1 MSLRNSL
8 NAGELSPQVQ
18 LRNDLDVFARGCSL
32 VENFDIGQAGGVSRR
47 RGFRRIAPGEAGA
60 RLFAY
65 SYTRDVRFLVEVGA
79 SKVRVYTP
87 GGDLRFE
94 AGSPYQTGWLDQVRG
109 VQVKSLLLLTCPYAP
124 VMQLAC
130 DAAGAWCWGEY
141 SFKEPA
147 WRHTGYRD
155 TKVRLTRAGDSYAA
169 EFDPAEAAEERTMLA
184 GDVLRVAF
192 YTEAARVK
200 ADAASVMTLI
210 GDAHFESLAPISG
223 TTTFSA
229 GDVFAVRSAPET
241 AVYSCIE
248 DFLPEGEGEEEVAS
262 FVEGLVD
269 PANYPGNFQLA
280 SDPAGATGEISELT
294 AESRYEKGDK
304 FKFSQGYWELWTC
317 VRDYTVADHVT
328 GKNRPEDYPGFFRR
342 GVMLGSAAC
351 GGAWT
356 LKTSG
361 TWYGSYEVRASYDG
375 NAYDADWERRGEVFS
390 QNAAP
395 VNTPLG
401 GDEGAEVC
409 WVSLWLTRIRAYGN
423 TWGVRNFP
431 AESCGNV
438 LEVHS
443 YRHAMQFRVGA
454 GRSLARCERVQAD
467 WSGSLETLD
476 WSWAAF
482 SSRYGFP
489 ALAAIHDQRLVL
501 AATDAQPQTVWMSQT
516 DDLDNF
522 AIIDEAN
529 GAIAVT
535 LSAQTQDPLRW
546 MESHSGKLVLG
557 TSEGEYVIM
566 AASTGSVMSAT
577 NIAAVRQGYVGGAGI
592 AAVQCTGELVYFER
606 GRARVMQHSYDDQRN
621 CWVSTDLTVFAEHI
635 LPDGQ
640 GVRGGC
646 FVRKPDARLVLVLG
660 NGTLALM
667 TYNSEHQVNAWH
679 RYTTEGRFLAVC
691 SLPNGDKADSIC
703 VEVER
708 EGVVSIEVL
717 EDGNPY
723 VDEGGR
729 DYVSTV
735 LTNFVHVQRKGSE
748 KVAAAQLLLWCGEER
763 PRDGVE
769 VSVDG
774 GARWAKLD
782 RGGTGKLLVGWNTL
796 TGWQA
801 ADTKLAV
808 GFRASGPLGLV
819 VRGLQL

>member
-1 MSLRNSL
+1 MSARNSF
-8 NAGELSPQVQ
+8 NGGETSPQVQ
-18 LRNDLDVFARGCSL
+18 LRNDLDVYARACSS
-32 VENFDIGQAGGVSRR
+32 VVNFDIGQAGGVSRR
-47 RGFRRIAPGEAGA
+47 RGFRRIAAGSAGA
-60 RLFAY
+60 RLFPY
-65 SYTRDVRFLVEVGA
+65 SYTRETRYLVEVGA
-79 SKVRVYTP
+79 ERVRVYTP
-87 GGDLRFE
+87 GGDLKFE
-94 AGSPYQTGWLDQVRG
+94 AASPYQAGWLEQVRC
-109 VQVKSLLLLTCPYAP
+109 VQVKSLLLFTCPFSP
-124 VMQLAC
+124 VMQLQCGAS
-130 DAAGAWCWGEY
+130 GAWSWMEY
-141 SFKEPA
+141 TFKEPA
-147 WRHTGYRD
+147 WRFTGYRD
-155 TKVRLTRAGDSYAA
+155 TKVRVTRTGESYAA
-169 EFDPAEAAEERTMLA
+169 EFDPAEAVEERTMLE
-184 GDVLRVAF
+184 GDVLRVAY
-192 YTEAARVK
+192 YTEAIRLK
-200 ADAASVMTLI
+200 NDAASIMTMV
-210 GDAHFESLAPISG
+210 GERHFESMAPIGG

-248 DFLPEGEGEEEVAS
+248 EFVAASAGEVGS

-269 PANYPGNFQLA
+269 PANYPGNFQLS
-280 SDPAGATGEISELT
+280 SDPAGATAEISELT
-294 AESRYEKGDK
+294 AASHYDKGDK

-342 GVMLGSAAC
+342 GVMLGAAAC

-375 NAYDADWERRGEVFS
+375 NSYDSDWERRGEVFS

-401 GDEGAEVC
+401 GDESAEVC
-409 WVSLWLTRIRAYGN
+409 WVSLWLTRARAYGN

-443 YRHAMQFRVGA
+443 YRHAMQLRAGA
-454 GRSLARCERVQAD
+454 GRTLARCERVQAE

-557 TSEGEYVIM
+557 TSEGEYAIM
-566 AASTGSVMSAT
+566 AASTSSVMSAT
-577 NIAAVRQGYVGGAGI
+577 NIAAVRQGYVGAADI
-592 AAVQCTGELVYFER
+592 PAVQCTGELVYFER
-606 GRARVMQHSYDDQRN
+606 GRARVMQHAYDDQQN
-621 CWVSTDLTVFAEHI
+621 AWVSKDLTVFAEHI

-646 FVRKPDARLVLVLG
+646 FMRKPDARLVLVLG

-667 TYNSEHQVNAWH
+667 TYNSFHQVNAWH
-679 RYTTEGRFLAVC
+679 RYTTDGRFLAVC
-691 SLPNGDKADSIC
+691 SLPNGDQADSLYA
-703 VEVER
+703 EVER
-708 EGVVSIEVL
+708 DGVVSIEVL
-717 EDGNPY
+717 EDGNAY

-729 DYVSTV
+729 DYVSTL
-735 LTNFVHVQRKGSE
+735 LTTFVHVQRKGSE
-748 KVAAAQLLLWCGEER
+748 KVAAGQIMLWCGAER
-763 PRDGVE
+763 TREGVE

-808 GFRASGPLGLV
+808 GFRARGPLGLV
-819 VRGLQL
+819 VRGLQV